1 MAVAMFRPERSVIRK
16 LGSLLRPYSGRM
28 SGLTVMGVFESL
40 SEGLSVSLFIPF
52 LATLDQET
60 FTPDADN
67 WLGTQLGQ
75 LFATIPASHRLA
87 VIALSIFALIF
98 LRSVLSY
105 GGTLIAA
112 GIERQLEHSLRDRIM
127 ARLLYVDMSYLEHT
141 RPGRLLNT
149 LEDVTGTTILTIWT
163 LFSLIVNLSMIG
175 VFTAF
180 LLLLSWKLTLFVGVA
195 LASISLTVKLLTHR
209 VESLSQSQLET
220 DQDLKQ
226 CTLEILQ
233 GMRTVR
239 VFTREDHERER
250 FGRISR
256 RLSRIE
262 FDLHKISGLIGP
274 VAQLLAGA
282 LLVVVLFT
290 ALQDPGNLSMV
301 LVFIFILYRLHPQML
316 ELDEGRNTLVEAAPE
331 VEELMRIL
339 RETARPA
346 VQSGPVVFDRLRTG
360 IRFED
365 VSFRYGPED
374 HWALEDVSLEIPRGK
389 RIALAGPSGAGKSTL
404 LSLLLRFYDP
414 QQGTITVDGTPLT
427 DLQLES
433 WRRHLAVVSQDTH
446 IFNASIR
453 DNIAYG
459 RRNAEQ
465 DEVIAAARQAD
476 AHGFISAL
484 PNGYDT
490 LVGDQGVRLSGGQR
504 QRIALARAIVKKA
517 DILVLDEATNSLD
530 SISERAVLDSIQA
543 LGDECTVI
551 SIAHRLSTIMH
562 SDEIIVLEAGRIRE
576 QGHATELLA
585 NQSLFARLYQLQEA
599 AGDREETAGD

>member
-1 MAVAMFRPERSVIRK
+1 MFRPELSVIKK

-28 SGLTVMGVFESL
+28 GALTVMGVFESL

-52 LATLDQET
+52 LASLDEET
-60 FTPDADN
+60 FSPEADN
-67 WLGTQLGQ
+67 WLGTQLAQ
-75 LFATIPASHRLA
+75 LFAAIPASNRLA
-87 VIALSIFALIF
+87 VISLSIFALIF
-98 LRSVLSY
+98 IRSLLSY
-105 GGTLIAA
+105 GGTVIAA
-112 GIERQLEHSLRDRIM
+112 GIDRHLEHSLRDQIM
-127 ARLLYVDMSYLEHT
+127 SRLLHVDMSYLEHT

-149 LEDVTGTTILTIWT
+149 LQDVTSTTMITIWT

-195 LASISLTVKLLTHR
+195 LAAISLTVKLLTHR
-209 VESLSQSQLET
+209 VEALSQSQLDA

-226 CTLEILQ
+226 STLEILQ
-233 GMRTVR
+233 GMRTIR
-239 VFTREDHERER
+239 AFTREDRERER
-250 FGRISR
+250 FARISR

-262 FDLHKISGLIGP
+262 ADLHKISGLIGP
-274 VAQLLAGA
+274 VAQLLAGT
-282 LLVVVLFT
+282 LLILVLFT

-301 LVFIFILYRLHPQML
+301 LVFIFILYRLHPQVM
-316 ELDEGRNTLVEAAPE
+316 ELDEGRNTLVAAAPE

-346 VQSGPVVFDRLRTG
+346 VQSGPVVLDRLRTG
-360 IRFED
+360 IRFD
-365 VSFRYGPED
+365 GVSFRYGPED
-374 HWALEDVSLEIPRGK
+374 RWAIEDVCLEIPRGK

-404 LSLLLRFYDP
+404 ISLLLRFYDP
-414 QQGTITVDGTPLT
+414 QRGTITVNGTPLR
-427 DLQLES
+427 DLDLES
-433 WRRHLAVVSQDTH
+433 WRRRLAVVSQDTH
-446 IFNASIR
+446 IFNASIQ

-459 RRNAEQ
+459 RGNADL

-490 LVGDQGVRLSGGQR
+490 LVGDQGIRLSGGQR
-504 QRIALARAIVKKA
+504 QRIALARAIVRKA
-517 DILVLDEATNSLD
+517 DVLVLDEATNALD

-551 SIAHRLSTIMH
+551 SIAHRLATIMQA
-562 SDEIIVLEAGRIRE
+562 DEIIVLEAGRVKE
-576 QGHATELLA
+576 QGHAAELLA

-599 AGDREETAGD
+599 AGDREETAGE

>member
-1 MAVAMFRPERSVIRK
+1 MFRPELSVIKK

-28 SGLTVMGVFESL
+28 GALTVMGVFESL

-52 LATLDQET
+52 LASLDEET
-60 FTPDADN
+60 FSPEADN
-67 WLGTQLGQ
+67 WLGTQLAQ
-75 LFATIPASHRLA
+75 LFAAIPASNRLA
-87 VIALSIFALIF
+87 VISLSIFALIF
-98 LRSVLSY
+98 IRSLLSY
-105 GGTLIAA
+105 GGTVIAA
-112 GIERQLEHSLRDRIM
+112 GIDRHLEHSLRDQIM
-127 ARLLYVDMSYLEHT
+127 SRLLHVDMSYLEHT

-149 LEDVTGTTILTIWT
+149 LQDVTSTTMITIWT

-195 LASISLTVKLLTHR
+195 LAAISLTVKLLTHR
-209 VESLSQSQLET
+209 VEALSQSQLDA

-226 CTLEILQ
+226 STLEILQ
-233 GMRTVR
+233 GMRTIR
-239 VFTREDHERER
+239 AFTREDRERER
-250 FGRISR
+250 FARISR

-262 FDLHKISGLIGP
+262 ADLHKISGLIGP
-274 VAQLLAGA
+274 VAQLLAGT
-282 LLVVVLFT
+282 LLILVLFT

-301 LVFIFILYRLHPQML
+301 LVFIFILYRLHPQVM
-316 ELDEGRNTLVEAAPE
+316 ELDEGRNTLVAAAPE

-346 VQSGPVVFDRLRTG
+346 VQSGPVVLDRLRTG
-360 IRFED
+360 IRFD
-365 VSFRYGPED
+365 GVSFRYGPED
-374 HWALEDVSLEIPRGK
+374 RWAIEDVCLEIPRGK

-404 LSLLLRFYDP
+404 ISLLLRFYDP
-414 QQGTITVDGTPLT
+414 QRGTITVNGTPLR
-427 DLQLES
+427 DLDLES
-433 WRRHLAVVSQDTH
+433 WRRRLAVVSQDTH
-446 IFNASIR
+446 IFNASIQ

-459 RRNAEQ
+459 RGNADL

-490 LVGDQGVRLSGGQR
+490 LVGDQGIRLSGGQR
-504 QRIALARAIVKKA
+504 QRIALARAIVRKA
-517 DILVLDEATNSLD
+517 DVLVLDEATNALD

-551 SIAHRLSTIMH
+551 SIAHRLATIMQA
-562 SDEIIVLEAGRIRE
+562 DEIIVLEAGRVKE
-576 QGHATELLA
+576 QGHAAELLA

-599 AGDREETAGD
+599 AGDDEETAAD